1 MSALRYGGRPIAPAI
16 ALFPLF
22 ALLLIESPGADVP
35 DAERHEVQ
43 HLLDYLRA
51 SDCAMERNG
60 EQHSSEDAYA
70 HVKKKYDY
78 FRDDIKTPKEF
89 IDYAATKST
98 MSGKYYRVICPG
110 DPPVRTRD
118 WLLDELRRYRG

>member
-1 MSALRYGGRPIAPAI
+1 MATFPDRSRLIVPTIA
-16 ALFPLF
+16 LF
-22 ALLLIESPGADVP
+22 ALLLTGGAGADVP
-35 DAERHEVQ
+35 DADRHEVQ

-51 SDCAMERNG
+51 SDCVMERNG
-60 EQHSSEDAYA
+60 EQHSGEDAYA

-78 FRDDIKTPKEF
+78 FSDDIDTSEEF

-98 MSGKYYRVICPG
+98 MSGKYYRVLCPG
-110 DPPVRTRD
+110 VSPVRTRD